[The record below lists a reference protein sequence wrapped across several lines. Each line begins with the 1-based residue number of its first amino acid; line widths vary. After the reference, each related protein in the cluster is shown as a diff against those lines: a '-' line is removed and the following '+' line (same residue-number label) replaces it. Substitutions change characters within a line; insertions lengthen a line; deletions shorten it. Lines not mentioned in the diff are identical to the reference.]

1 MSFGF
6 GFALPAYPL
15 RGGGGNNP
23 FNQLGPTLDL
33 SFTGV
38 VTDLTDPNGYTLNTD
53 FIIPQYQI
61 AAQYVVWETGV
72 GLVDKTFSQII
83 TFTRAS
89 TATYFDSAGVLQS
102 AAVDQP
108 RLDYNPST
116 LAAQGFLI
124 EESRTNSIR
133 NNTMVGAVVGTPGT
147 IPTNWQVFTNVTGL
161 TRQIVGTGTEN
172 GITYIEVKLSGTPSG
187 SGVYQFQFEPS
198 NAVAALTA
206 QTWTASSYLKLQAGS
221 YAGVSSNRFGF
232 SEYTSGGAFIT
243 FNTVVVAS
251 ATSAALSTQRA
262 TATQTL
268 NGGATTAFLLPYFE
282 LVLSGAAIDI
292 TLRIGLP
299 QLELGAFATS
309 VIPTTTTALTR
320 SADVASVNTLSPW
333 YNSTA
338 STLYAEWTPI
348 AATMP
353 TGATQVIAIF
363 NDTTANNTQNLF
375 QSQTVATKAAQNML
389 SGGVNPGR
397 IDSGGAYSNAT
408 AKAATVFAASDRA
421 ISVNGTAAT
430 TSTSGALPT
439 SITRLELGGN
449 GGFNYL
455 NGYLRRITYYPR
467 RLSNAELQTI
477 TT

>member
-1 MSFGF
+1 M
-6 GFALPAYPL
+6 
-15 RGGGGNNP
+15 
-23 FNQLGPTLDL
+23 
-33 SFTGV
+33 
-38 VTDLTDPNGYTLNTD
+38 
-53 FIIPQYQI
+53 
-61 AAQYVVWETGV
+61 
-72 GLVDKTFSQII
+72 
-83 TFTRAS
+83 
-89 TATYFDSAGVLQS
+89 
-102 AAVDQP
+102 
-108 RLDYNPST
+108 
-116 LAAQGFLI
+116 
-124 EESRTNSIR
+124 
-133 NNTMVGAVVGTPGT
+133 
-147 IPTNWQVFTNVTGL
+147 
-161 TRQIVGTGTEN
+161 
-172 GITYIEVKLSGTPSG
+172 
-187 SGVYQFQFEPS
+187 
-198 NAVAALTA
+198 
-206 QTWTASSYLKLQAGS
+206 
-221 YAGVSSNRFGF
+221 SSNRFGF

-375 QSQTVATKAAQNML
+375 QSQTVATKASQNML